1 MELINALTKYHKIV
15 KEEENFNY
23 KYNPLLTSKF
33 NNKRKIADF
42 LNNNIKI
49 RKLKLFSLKNKEKE
63 KIRKYINE
71 KKNKKKFMYDN
82 SFNNQ
87 RTILEEKF
95 FLEQINKRKRIIQGN
110 RDKIKGFLTKSQC
123 PCCQKEL
130 SVKDKET
137 DSSLKLSNILT
148 DPNKYYLDIRSHFF
162 FCSNNFPLIER
173 KVNTKY
179 FSFKPKFSLE
189 NEDKIKIHKI
199 TYNNNKT
206 SFENDLSK
214 NKKTEKI
221 IEVKR
226 EHINTNNLYM
236 IKKPLFTTIRGKI
249 YKNMKLRFK
258 RPLRLV
264 ILDEKNNNPTNNI

>member
-95 FLEQINKRKRIIQGN
+95 FLEQINKRKRMIQGN
-110 RDKIKGFLTKSQC
+110 RDKIKG
-123 PCCQKEL
+123 KEL

-199 TYNNNKT
+199 SYNNNKT

-264 ILDEKNNNPTNNI
+264 ILDEKNNNPINNI

>member
-199 TYNNNKT
+199 SYNNKT

-264 ILDEKNNNPTNNI
+264 ILDEKNNNPINNI